1 MGAVTL
7 PYMDVNNQQSI
18 RNLLIEQQ
26 GRLASTIH
34 LEKSGSVAVS
44 EPVLILND
52 ERYVQRTKNPSTCHR
67 ILRMH
72 GIPVH
77 SHHQP
82 VLREY
87 MVAVFQ
93 TNVLAVYCSNQQ
105 GAWLAEPK
113 RKRKNSFRRVSLQDP
128 SREVRKIKEWAVRAL
143 YALGLDYGLVRLAVG
158 PNRKYFVRQVVCD
171 PKLNKELK
179 QSFVKAV
186 QEYVKECVNLPAIS
200 WNQVVLGA
208 DPEFIMEGRSGGLL
222 IASRY
227 FPVKGR
233 VGCDAIWMNQNR
245 SLKPLVEIRPEPTSD
260 PRALAINIF
269 KGLLY
274 AAKKTGR
281 APAKW
286 LAGALPR
293 HAFPLG
299 GHIHFSGVQPNFKLL
314 RALDN
319 YLALLLAIV
328 EDPQGIG
335 RRPKYGFLGDF
346 RYQDHG
352 GFEYRTLPSWLI
364 SPTLTKGVFVVAK
377 LIAIHYRYL
386 NYYPLDEEEV
396 QEAYYQGDKEV
407 LAEWLPVLWSE
418 LKKCPYY
425 VRNKEYL
432 DKFYRYLTSGSTWNE
447 SQDIRKVWKLP
458 PYHKKK

>member
-7 PYMDVNNQQSI
+7 PCLDLNNQQSMKS
-18 RNLLIEQQ
+18 LMIEKK
-26 GRLASTIH
+26 GKLASTIH
-34 LEKSGSVAVS
+34 LEKNGSLAVS
-44 EPVLILND
+44 EPILILNED
-52 ERYVQRTKNPSTCHR
+52 SHVQKTKNPLICNR

-77 SHHQP
+77 TNQQ

-87 MVAVFQ
+87 LVAVFQ
-93 TNVLAVYCSNQQ
+93 TKVLTVYCSKQQ
-105 GAWLAEPK
+105 GAWLAEKKKK
-113 RKRKNSFRRVSLQDP
+113 RNAYRRVSQQDK
-128 SREVRKIKEWAVRAL
+128 SREVRKIKEWAIRAL
-143 YALGLDYGLVRLAVG
+143 YALGLDYGLIRLTVG
-158 PNRKYFVRQVVCD
+158 PNRKYFVQQVICD
-171 PKLNKELK
+171 PELNTEMK
-179 QSFVKAV
+179 QGFVKAV
-186 QEYVKECVNLPAIS
+186 REYVNECVNIPTITWS
-200 WNQVVLGA
+200 QVVLGA
-208 DPEFIMEGRSGGLL
+208 DPEFIMEGRSGNLL

-245 SLKPLVEIRPEPTSD
+245 AQKPLVEIRPEPTSD
-260 PRALAINIF
+260 PRALTINIY

-281 APAKW
+281 VPAKW
-286 LAGALPR
+286 LAGALPH

-299 GHIHFSGVQPNFKLL
+299 GHIHFSGIHPNFKLL

-346 RYQDHG
+346 RYQNHG

-377 LIAIHYRYL
+377 LIAIHYRHL
-386 NYYPLDEEEV
+386 NYFPFDQEEV
-396 QEAYYQGDKEV
+396 QEAYYRGNKEV
-407 LAEWLPVLWSE
+407 LAKWLPVLWSE
-418 LKKCPYY
+418 LKKCLYY
-425 VRNKEYL
+425 ERHKKYL
-432 DKFYRYLTSGSTWNE
+432 DNFYKYLTSGSTWNE
-447 SQDIRKVWKLP
+447 SQDIRKAWKLP
-458 PYHKKK
+458 PYQKKK